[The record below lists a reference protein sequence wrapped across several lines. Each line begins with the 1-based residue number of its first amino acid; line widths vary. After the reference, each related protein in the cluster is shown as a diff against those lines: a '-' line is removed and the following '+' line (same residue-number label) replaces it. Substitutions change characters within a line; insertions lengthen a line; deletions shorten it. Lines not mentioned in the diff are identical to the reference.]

1 MILIHGGDKEK
12 PYPVEVD
19 EKSLS
24 SGFAFGD
31 KGTSS

>member
-24 SGFAFGD
+24 SGFGD